1 MKAPER
7 ESMIEY
13 EFWNLT
19 IPRQQSRQAVCRL
32 LTDAAEYQG
41 WELDRLRIP
50 ETGDRTVVLRRKI
63 IRMRSTL

>member
-1 MKAPER
+1 
-7 ESMIEY
+7 MIEY

-41 WELDRLRIP
+41 WELDRVRIP
-50 ETGDRTVVLRRKI
+50 DTGDRTVVLRRKI

>member
-1 MKAPER
+1 
-7 ESMIEY
+7 MIEY

-19 IPRQQSRQAVCRL
+19 IPRQESRQAVCRL

-50 ETGDRTVVLRRKI
+50 DTGERTIVLRRKI

>member
-1 MKAPER
+1 
-7 ESMIEY
+7 MIEY

-19 IPRQQSRQAVCRL
+19 ISRQQSRQAVCRL

-50 ETGDRTVVLRRKI
+50 DTGDRTIVLRRKI

>member
-1 MKAPER
+1 
-7 ESMIEY
+7 MIEY

-50 ETGDRTVVLRRKI
+50 DSGERTIVLRRKI